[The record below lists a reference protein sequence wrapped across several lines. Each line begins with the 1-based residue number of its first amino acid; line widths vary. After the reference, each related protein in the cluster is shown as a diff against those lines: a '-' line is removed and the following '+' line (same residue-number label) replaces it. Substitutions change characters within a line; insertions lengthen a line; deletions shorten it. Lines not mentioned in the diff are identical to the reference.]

1 MAYFYAN
8 GGGLML
14 TTKQEVFVQKLIE
27 GCSQRE
33 SYKFA
38 YNANNMK
45 NETIDKR
52 ASELFSKG
60 EIKGRYEELKN
71 ELKEKA
77 FYPVEKA
84 NDDLNWIKLKA
95 KEDIEA
101 KGIKQANANTYLG
114 AVKQQIELN
123 GITIKEAKADIDNII
138 KFEIVGAKNE

>member
-1 MAYFYAN
+1 MN
-8 GGGLML
+8 SNKDEILIKL
-14 TTKQEVFVQKLIE
+14 TPKQEKFVICLIN
-27 GCSQRE
+27 GLSQRQ
-33 SYKFA
+33 SYKVA
-38 YNANNMK
+38 YNADNMK

-77 FYPVEKA
+77 FYTVEKA

>member
-1 MAYFYAN
+1 
-8 GGGLML
+8 ML

-77 FYPVEKA
+77 FYTVEKA

-123 GITIKEAKADIDNII
+123 GITIKEAKSDIDNII
-138 KFEIVGAKNE
+138 KFEIVGAKDE